1 MQAGPDSQAPAE
13 SPAELLAKAAQIE
26 AERAADA
33 EARQLQHEAEQEAAE
48 AARRERETKRRARAR
63 ARIERRQRAR
73 EAKAA
78 EGRLDLKES
87 LRQVGEAGRSTL
99 DAAHEASKS
108 FRTLL
113 AADVSLA
120 RSAFGRTLAFTGVA
134 IAFGASS
141 WLLLMSA
148 GIVFLNRQLGWS
160 WALAL
165 LLAAGLSITVTV
177 LGGWMAMRYFEHT
190 RMQATRRQLARLGMG
205 ELADYTPPAGSSVST
220 KEATEQVATETPAG
234 EPVKGDSGVEITP
247 P

>member
-1 MQAGPDSQAPAE
+1 MQAGSDSEAPAE

-26 AERAADA
+26 AERAADV
-33 EARQLQHEAEQEAAE
+33 EARRLQHEAEQDVAD
-48 AARRERETKRRARAR
+48 AARRERDSKRLKRAR

-73 EAKAA
+73 EAKAV
-78 EGRLDLKES
+78 EGRIDLKES
-87 LRQVGEAGRSTL
+87 LRQVGAAGRSTF
-99 DAAHEASKS
+99 DAANDASKA

-141 WLLLMSA
+141 WLLLMAA

-165 LLAAGLSITVTV
+165 LLAAGLSIAVTA
-177 LGGWMAMRYFEHT
+177 LAGWMATRYFEHT
-190 RMQATRRQLARLGMG
+190 RLQATRRQLARLGIG

-220 KEATEQVATETPAG
+220 KEATKQAAAETPSG
-234 EPVKGDSGVEITP
+234 EPPKGDAGVEITP